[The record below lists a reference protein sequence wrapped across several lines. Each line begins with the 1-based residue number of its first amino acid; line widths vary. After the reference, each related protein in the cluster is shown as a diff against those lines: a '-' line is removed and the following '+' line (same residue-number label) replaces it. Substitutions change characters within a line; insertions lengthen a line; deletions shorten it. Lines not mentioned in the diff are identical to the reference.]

1 MTELE
6 QLEQIYREYEEK
18 LSQAVAKA
26 PMFAGAFGM
35 GDDPRKDACNQI
47 FYEQVGLWAAAFRE
61 SDPTARE
68 AARAARWILEYP
80 ARHRGSGTYWMTYAA
95 QKHVR
100 EFLALV
106 EQNEAEKIRV
116 EFVRLYPRNDRLPV
130 QKEVLRA
137 LADRAGKAQD
147 SEEMNLVRIWLPRV
161 ILLLIGLTIAHLGV
175 TLFLLANLGS
185 DPFNVMIQ
193 GLQRLVP
200 SLTHGTVHIAVSL
213 VIILVLLVV
222 DRSYVRIGTFLCMIL
237 GGPIID
243 LFSLILGGAVNE
255 ASPMAVR
262 VIAVILGCDIL
273 AFGMTIVIKSQA
285 GTGPNDLVAVVLS
298 DKTKW
303 KFGPVRVCVD
313 LLFALVGFALGGTV
327 GVGTLICMAVVGP
340 VAQVFMPYSEKL
352 CSRFLNCQQE
362 IINKKLHK

>member
-18 LSQAVAKA
+18 LSQAVANA
-26 PMFAGAFGM
+26 SVFAGAFGM

-47 FYEQVGLWAAAFRE
+47 FYDKVAQWAAAFRE
-61 SDPTARE
+61 ADPTARE
-68 AARAARWILEYP
+68 AAQAANWILEYP
-80 ARHRGSGTYWMTYAA
+80 ARHRSSGTYWMTYAA

-106 EQNEAEKIRV
+106 EPNEAEKIRV

-147 SEEMNLVRIWLPRV
+147 SEEKNLVRIWLPRV
-161 ILLLIGLTIAHLGV
+161 FLLLIGLTIAHLGV

-193 GLQRLVP
+193 GMQRLVP

-243 LFSLILGGAVNE
+243 LFSLVLGGIVNE
-255 ASPMAVR
+255 TSPMAVR
-262 VIAVILGCDIL
+262 VIAVILGCGIL

-313 LLFALVGFALGGTV
+313 VLFALVGFALGGTV
-327 GVGTLICMAVVGP
+327 GVGTLICVAVVGP
-340 VAQVFMPYSEKL
+340 VAQVFMPLSERL
-352 CSRFLNCQQE
+352 CGRFLKDAAASPANAAP
-362 IINKKLHK
+362 

>member
-26 PMFAGAFGM
+26 PVFAGAFGM

-47 FYEQVGLWAAAFRE
+47 FYEQVGQWAAAFRE

-68 AARAARWILEYP
+68 AAQAANWILEYP

-106 EQNEAEKIRV
+106 EPNEAEKIRV

-147 SEEMNLVRIWLPRV
+147 SEEKNLVRIWLPRV

-200 SLTHGTVHIAVSL
+200 SLTHGTFHIAVSL
-213 VIILVLLVV
+213 LIILVLLVV
-222 DRSYVRIGTFLCMIL
+222 DGSYVRIGTFLCMVL

-243 LFSLILGGAVNE
+243 LFSLILGDAVNE

-262 VIAVILGCDIL
+262 VIAVILGCGIL

-303 KFGPVRVCVD
+303 KFGPVRVGVD

-340 VAQVFMPYSEKL
+340 VAQVFMTYSEKL

>member
-18 LSQAVAKA
+18 LSQAVANA
-26 PMFAGAFGM
+26 SVFAGAFGM

-47 FYEQVGLWAAAFRE
+47 FYDQVAQWAAAFRE

-68 AARAARWILEYP
+68 AAQAANWILEYP

-106 EQNEAEKIRV
+106 EPNEAEKIRV
-116 EFVRLYPRNDRLPV
+116 EFARMYPKNDRLPV

-147 SEEMNLVRIWLPRV
+147 SEEKNLVRIWLPRV
-161 ILLLIGLTIAHLGV
+161 ILLLIGLTIAHMGV

-200 SLTHGTVHIAVSL
+200 SLTHGTFHIAVSL

-222 DRSYVRIGTFLCMIL
+222 DRSYVRIGTFLCMVL

-262 VIAVILGCDIL
+262 VIAVILGCGIL

-303 KFGPVRVCVD
+303 KFGPVRVGVD

-340 VAQVFMPYSEKL
+340 VAQVFMPFSEKI
-352 CSRFLNCQQE
+352 CSRFLNCQ
-362 IINKKLHK
+362 